1 MNNRKFGYVRVSAKD
16 QNETRQ
22 ISAMLNFGI
31 LQRDIYIDKQSGKNF
46 DRPQYQIMLN
56 NIRHGDLA
64 VFLSLDRMGRNYAEI
79 QEQWKYIIYTLG
91 ADIKIL
97 DMELLDTRCEDN
109 SLDRRFMCDLIL
121 QILAYVAEKERNNI
135 RIRQAQGIAE
145 AKARN
150 VKFGRPRVKYPDNWI
165 EVINIWTARQIT
177 AKQAMSQLGLKR
189 STFYNLVK
197 KGGKNHDR

>member
-64 VFLSLDRMGRNYAEI
+64 VFLSLDRMCRNYAEI